1 MRKEILCFGDSN
13 TWGYT
18 PGTGV
23 RYAPDVRWTGVMA
36 QVLGENYHI
45 IEDGLNGRTTSFD
58 FPWSECRNG
67 QSALPYALLSNKPLD
82 LLILALGI
90 NDLTVVDSGFSAK
103 SVAALIR
110 KTRMLQ
116 AVPDSGTSVFPN
128 GEKILIAAPAPVH
141 PDYDRMYAV
150 PYYEDSCRLAEK
162 YRIIAE
168 ENGVYYLNVGDYVT
182 PGEYKGIAVTVEKTE
197 VSEQELASMTAYYES
212 MLVQPEE
219 VTGLH
224 SSNVRHTAGAG
235 TLKGIPA
242 IPARPRKLRHGKR
255 NVRS

>member
-1 MRKEILCFGDSN
+1 MTQKARKTMRKEILCFGDSN

-168 ENGVYYLNVGDYVT
+168 ENGVYYLNVGDYASASPIDCVHFSLESHKAL
-182 PGEYKGIAVTVEKTE
+182 GLAMAEK
-197 VSEQELASMTAYYES
+197 V
-212 MLVQPEE
+212 
-219 VTGLH
+219 
-224 SSNVRHTAGAG
+224 
-235 TLKGIPA
+235 KA
-242 IPARPRKLRHGKR
+242 ILQ
-255 NVRS
+255 